1 MNNPFNPLFDVPLA
15 PNFKAILA
23 NEIRNPL
30 ATIDLSLE
38 LILEECND
46 DGLKVYI
53 GIIQLGQD

>member
-15 PNFKAILA
+15 PDFKAILA

-30 ATIDLSLE
+30 ATLSLE

-53 GIIQLGQD
+53 DIIQLGQD